1 MLTLFS
7 KKQTTNTFQP
17 VMEFPEDSAVIATS
31 ELEINARLIYMGFT
45 KEQLAVLKELKPVVL
60 PLLDELL
67 EKVLTHLYKQP
78 LLSRIAS
85 DHSSRE
91 RLKAVFVDYFQSL
104 LSGEM
109 DERFFQMRKR
119 IGGTHSQT
127 HLPVT
132 WFLSTYSAISTLL
145 LPKVV
150 ELLHQEPQKLSTA
163 LLAITHAINLDSQL
177 VVDQYMQKR
186 MNELK
191 ELNEENISL
200 QKELSSI
207 SQEMAASVQ
216 LTDSTMDDTSA
227 KAEQIREEIQSTKK
241 TSEHLLKLTNENE
254 KQMDEMVSV
263 FGEVFSKVEN
273 SLEGIGDL
281 KKISDQITR
290 MTKEIEGIAD
300 QTNLL
305 ALNAS
310 IEAARAGDHGKG
322 FAVVASEVRKLAED
336 SKRTSNEINALTSNS
351 NKHMDTIVTIMS
363 SMNESTQTSQS
374 QIQQVRSGLVTVKTE
389 MENYMEMFE
398 RNKTD
403 LDAIVD
409 SIQEI
414 NKTTESL
421 SDLAKVLLDKA
432 ESKM

>member
-7 KKQTTNTFQP
+7 KKQTAEPFNP
-17 VMEFPEDSAVIATS
+17 VMGFPDNKHMVFVEDK
-31 ELEINARLIYMGFT
+31 ELSSRLAYMGYT
-45 KEQLAVLKELKPVVL
+45 NEQLETLKELKPVVM

-67 EKVLTHLYKQP
+67 ETVLNHLYKQP
-78 LLSRIAS
+78 VLSRIAM
-85 DHSSRE
+85 DHSTRA
-91 RLKAVFVDYFQSL
+91 RLKSVFADYFKSL

-109 DERFFQMRKR
+109 DERFFEMRNR
-119 IGGTHSQT
+119 IGGTNNSA
-127 HLPVT
+127 HLPVA
-132 WFLSTYSAISTLL
+132 WFLATYSAFSSLL
-145 LPKVV
+145 IPKVIQ
-150 ELLHQEPQKLSTA
+150 ELQNEPQKLSVA

-186 MNELK
+186 MNELND
-191 ELNEENISL
+191 LNEENVNL
-200 QKELSSI
+200 QRELSSI

-216 LTDSTMDDTSA
+216 LTDSTMNDTSS
-227 KAEQIREEIQSTKK
+227 KAEQIREEIQSTQKSSK
-241 TSEHLLKLTNENE
+241 NLLNLTNKNE
-254 KQMDEMVSV
+254 EQMDEMVSA
-263 FGEVFSKVEN
+263 FGEVIEKVEN
-273 SLEGIGDL
+273 SLEGIGNL
-281 KKISDQITR
+281 KGISDQITR

-336 SKRTSNEINALTSNS
+336 SKRTSNEINSLISNS
-351 NKHMDTIVTIMS
+351 NKHMDTIVSIMS
-363 SMNESTQTSQS
+363 SMNDSTQTSQS
-374 QIQQVRSGLVTVKTE
+374 QIAQVRSGLVTVKME
-389 MENYMEMFE
+389 MENYTEMFG
-398 RNKTD
+398 RNKVD

-421 SDLAKVLLDKA
+421 SELANVLLQKA
-432 ESKM
+432 ERQL

>member
-7 KKQTTNTFQP
+7 KKQTTDAFHP
-17 VMEFPEDSAVIATS
+17 VIEFPEDDAVIATS
-31 ELEINARLIYMGFT
+31 EREINARLIYMGFT

-67 EKVLTHLYKQP
+67 EKVLTQLYKQP

-109 DERFFQMRKR
+109 DARFFEMRKR
-119 IGGTHSQT
+119 IGGTHSET

-374 QIQQVRSGLVTVKTE
+374 QIQQVRSGLVTVKSE

>member
-1 MLTLFS
+1 
-7 KKQTTNTFQP
+7 
-17 VMEFPEDSAVIATS
+17 
-31 ELEINARLIYMGFT
+31 
-45 KEQLAVLKELKPVVL
+45 
-60 PLLDELL
+60 
-67 EKVLTHLYKQP
+67 
-78 LLSRIAS
+78 
-85 DHSSRE
+85 
-91 RLKAVFVDYFQSL
+91 
-104 LSGEM
+104 
-109 DERFFQMRKR
+109 
-119 IGGTHSQT
+119 
-127 HLPVT
+127 
-132 WFLSTYSAISTLL
+132 
-145 LPKVV
+145 
-150 ELLHQEPQKLSTA
+150 
-163 LLAITHAINLDSQL
+163 
-177 VVDQYMQKR
+177 
-186 MNELK
+186 
-191 ELNEENISL
+191 
-200 QKELSSI
+200 
-207 SQEMAASVQ
+207 MAASVQ

>member
-7 KKQTTNTFQP
+7 KKQTTDAFHP
-17 VMEFPEDSAVIATS
+17 VMEFPEDDAVIATS
-31 ELEINARLIYMGFT
+31 EREINARLIYMGFT

-78 LLSRIAS
+78 MLSRIAA
-85 DHSSRE
+85 DHSTRE

-109 DERFFQMRKR
+109 DDRFFDMRKR

-200 QKELSSI
+200 QKELSII

>member
-7 KKQTTNTFQP
+7 KKQATNTFQP

-200 QKELSSI
+200 QKNCLQSARKWRLPSS
-207 SQEMAASVQ
+207 
-216 LTDSTMDDTSA
+216 
-227 KAEQIREEIQSTKK
+227 
-241 TSEHLLKLTNENE
+241 
-254 KQMDEMVSV
+254 
-263 FGEVFSKVEN
+263 
-273 SLEGIGDL
+273 
-281 KKISDQITR
+281 
-290 MTKEIEGIAD
+290 
-300 QTNLL
+300 
-305 ALNAS
+305 
-310 IEAARAGDHGKG
+310 
-322 FAVVASEVRKLAED
+322 
-336 SKRTSNEINALTSNS
+336 
-351 NKHMDTIVTIMS
+351 
-363 SMNESTQTSQS
+363 
-374 QIQQVRSGLVTVKTE
+374 
-389 MENYMEMFE
+389 
-398 RNKTD
+398 
-403 LDAIVD
+403 
-409 SIQEI
+409 
-414 NKTTESL
+414 
-421 SDLAKVLLDKA
+421 
-432 ESKM
+432 

>member
-7 KKQTTNTFQP
+7 KKQTAEPFNP
-17 VMEFPEDSAVIATS
+17 VMGFPDNKHIVFVEDK
-31 ELEINARLIYMGFT
+31 ELSSRLAYMGYT
-45 KEQLAVLKELKPVVL
+45 NEQLETLKELNPVVM
-60 PLLDELL
+60 PLLDEIL
-67 EKVLTHLYKQP
+67 ETVLNHLYKQP
-78 LLSRIAS
+78 VLSRIDM
-85 DHSSRE
+85 DHSTRA
-91 RLKAVFVDYFQSL
+91 RLKSVFADYFKSL

-109 DERFFQMRKR
+109 DERFFEMRYR
-119 IGGTHSQT
+119 IGGTHNSA

-132 WFLSTYSAISTLL
+132 WFLATYSAFSSLL
-145 LPKVV
+145 IPKVIQV
-150 ELLHQEPQKLSTA
+150 LQNEPQKLSVA

-186 MNELK
+186 MNELND
-191 ELNEENISL
+191 LNEENVNL
-200 QKELSSI
+200 QRELSSI

-216 LTDSTMDDTSA
+216 LTDSTMNDTSS
-227 KAEQIREEIQSTKK
+227 KAEQIREEIQSTQKSSK
-241 TSEHLLKLTNENE
+241 NLLNLTNKNE
-254 KQMDEMVSV
+254 EQMDEMVSA
-263 FGEVFSKVEN
+263 FGEVIEKVEN
-273 SLEGIGDL
+273 SLEGIGNL
-281 KKISDQITR
+281 KGISDQITR

-336 SKRTSNEINALTSNS
+336 SKRTSNEINSLISNS
-351 NKHMDTIVTIMS
+351 NKHMDTIVSIMS
-363 SMNESTQTSQS
+363 SMNDSTQTSQS
-374 QIQQVRSGLVTVKTE
+374 QIAQVRSGLVTVKME
-389 MENYMEMFE
+389 MENYTEMFG
-398 RNKTD
+398 RNKVD

-421 SDLAKVLLDKA
+421 SELANVLLQKA
-432 ESKM
+432 EKQL